1 MSSQK
6 PERYPHI
13 KLLKDIIVSR
23 YINLPDGLRK
33 HTDKGATMVA
43 RRARYLNEQVEA
55 RAPPPGVSY
64 KEVARNTAV
73 TVTKYV
79 ILGPDSVKKRKIV
92 GKNRGSRKKVV
103 VKKR

>member
-33 HTDKGATMVA
+33 HTDN
-43 RRARYLNEQVEA
+43 LNEQVEA